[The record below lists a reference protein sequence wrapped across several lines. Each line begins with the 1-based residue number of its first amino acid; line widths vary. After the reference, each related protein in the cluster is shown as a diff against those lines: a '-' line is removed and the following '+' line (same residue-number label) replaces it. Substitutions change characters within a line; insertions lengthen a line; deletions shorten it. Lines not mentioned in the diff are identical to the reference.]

1 MAAQEV
7 GLAQVPNYRERE
19 IEAHARRTTRT
30 SYHVH
35 RSRRRAAMKRR
46 AAVRDSRRAYR
57 IQVIQIQPLN
67 EYRNDVK
74 GALVPK
80 LLAVRVRKTAAEAA
94 IEQLSECDVNPSAGD
109 GSVGALINL
118 TSSGSDGEDETEA
131 DKCASVSVHATG
143 LPVAAEVLIDLT
155 SDGLGDEGQGDS
167 EELNEHRGDPE
178 HALRD
183 LPTCGEYQWPR
194 DIVRIKHTENPK
206 IITIPDIGVVDWC
219 GCQNQ
224 CEPDS
229 CHNSLTGVYCSTNN
243 CQLGRRCGNRP
254 RELNGL
260 VLQHAH
266 EGIGLGVYTKHQI
279 PAGTVVDEYA
289 GVLSDFDYRN
299 DPQQTS
305 EYTVAL
311 STRSKGGNRLYV
323 EARDRGSISR
333 FMNHSYNSNCRFY
346 EVRNR

>member
-7 GLAQVPNYRERE
+7 GLAQVPNYREPE

-178 HALRD
+178 HAPRD
-183 LPTCGEYQWPR
+183 LPTSGEYQWPR
-194 DIVRIKHTENPK
+194 DIVSNTLKTPRASPFRI
-206 IITIPDIGVVDWC
+206 
-219 GCQNQ
+219 
-224 CEPDS
+224 
-229 CHNSLTGVYCSTNN
+229 
-243 CQLGRRCGNRP
+243 LGRS
-254 RELNGL
+254 
-260 VLQHAH
+260 
-266 EGIGLGVYTKHQI
+266 IGAAARISASQI
-279 PAGTVVDEYA
+279 RAT
-289 GVLSDFDYRN
+289 
-299 DPQQTS
+299 
-305 EYTVAL
+305 
-311 STRSKGGNRLYV
+311 TRSLACTAVLTTANLV
-323 EARDRGSISR
+323 VAAVTDRAS
-333 FMNHSYNSNCRFY
+333 
-346 EVRNR
+346 